1 MTGTLTPAQEAA
13 RLVDTLGPAAL
24 AKAEAYTTG
33 NHWLLFA
40 GVGVSLLV
48 ALIMVRLRLLD
59 RIAARLEGR
68 GPFLATFIVSAAFL
82 LISTLIA
89 LPWTIYTDWH
99 RERSFDLSSQSLIDF
114 LGQLAMSEAIGM
126 MLGGLFLTGVYALI
140 RKTGQRWWLWSGGL
154 AGIATLLS
162 LLAGPSL
169 IEPLFNEYKPV
180 PPGEV
185 RTALEQIADDVGIPH
200 DRIFMYDGSRQ
211 SDRFTANVS
220 GIGPTARIA
229 ISDVALKEASLDE
242 VRAVTGHEAGHYK
255 LGHIWRYVII
265 FPLLAM
271 AFFYLLNR
279 LFAPTARALG
289 SDARLDE
296 PRGLPVFAVVGSVL
310 GLLVTPLTNTLTR
323 VGESEADQ
331 YSLETVNEPDALASA
346 LVKTAEYRYP
356 RPSALQE
363 ALFYTHP
370 SVEKR
375 ALRAME
381 WKAAHPKP
389 ALQAP

>member
-1 MTGTLTPAQEAA
+1 MSNALTPAQEAA
-13 RLVDTLGPAAL
+13 RLVDSLGPEAL
-24 AKAEAYTTG
+24 AKAEAYTIG
-33 NHWLLFA
+33 NHWLLFG

-48 ALIMVRLRLLD
+48 AFIMVRFKLLD
-59 RIAARLEGR
+59 RVAALFGDRR
-68 GPFLATFIVSAAFL
+68 RFLANYVVSAAFF
-82 LISTLIA
+82 LISAVLA
-89 LPWTIYTDWH
+89 LPWVIYTDWY
-99 RERSFDLSSQSLIDF
+99 RQRAYDLSSQPLGDF
-114 LGQLAMSEAIGM
+114 LSQLAISEVLTLA
-126 MLGGLFLTGVYALI
+126 LGGLFLAGVYALI
-140 RKTGQRWWLWSGGL
+140 RRTGQRWWLWSGGL
-154 AGIATLLS
+154 AAATTLVM

-169 IEPLFNEYKPV
+169 IEPLFNDYKPV
-180 PPGEV
+180 PPGAV
-185 RTALEQIADDVGIPH
+185 RTALENIADDVGIPH

-229 ISDVALKEASLDE
+229 ISDVALEQASIDE
-242 VRAVTGHEAGHYK
+242 VRAVTGHEAGHYQ
-255 LGHIWRYVII
+255 LGHIMRYVII

-271 AFFYLLNR
+271 LFFYLLNR
-279 LFAPTARALG
+279 LFAPTARLLG

-310 GLLVTPLTNTLTR
+310 GLLISPITNTLTR
-323 VGESEADQ
+323 VGETEADQ
-331 YSLETVNEPDALASA
+331 FSLETVNEPDALATA

-375 ALRAME
+375 ALMAME
-381 WKAAHPKP
+381 WKAKNP
-389 ALQAP
+389 AQP

>member
-1 MTGTLTPAQEAA
+1 MTTTLTPALEAA
-13 RLVDTLGPAAL
+13 RLVDSLGPEAL
-24 AKAEAYTTG
+24 ARAAAYTTG
-33 NHWLLFA
+33 NHWLLFLN
-40 GVGVSLLV
+40 VGVSLLV
-48 ALIMVRLRLLD
+48 AFIMVRFGLLD
-59 RIAARLEGR
+59 RIAARFGKPQ
-68 GPFLATFIVSAAFL
+68 GFIATFTVSAAFL

-99 RERSFDLSSQSLIDF
+99 RERSYDLSSQQLGDF
-114 LGQLAMSEAIGM
+114 LGQLAIGEAIGM
-126 MLGGLFLTGVYALI
+126 VLGGLFLAGVYALI
-140 RKTGQRWWLWSGGL
+140 RRTGQRWWLWSGAL
-154 AGIATLLS
+154 AGVTTLVMLI
-162 LLAGPSL
+162 AGPSL
-169 IEPLFNEYKPV
+169 IDPLFNEYKPV
-180 PPGEV
+180 PDGEV
-185 RTALEQIADDVGIPH
+185 RTALEAIADDVGIPR

-220 GIGPTARIA
+220 GIGPAARIA

-242 VRAVTGHEAGHYK
+242 VRAVTGHEAGHYQ

-271 AFFYLLNR
+271 AFFFLLNR
-279 LFAPTARALG
+279 LFAPTARLLG

-310 GLLVTPLTNTLTR
+310 GLLITPLTNTLTR
-323 VGESEADQ
+323 VGETEADR
-331 YSLETVNEPDALASA
+331 YSLETVNEPDALATA

-356 RPSALQE
+356 RPGALQE

-375 ALRAME
+375 ALMAME
-381 WKAAHPKP
+381 WKAKNP
-389 ALQAP
+389 ANP

>member
-1 MTGTLTPAQEAA
+1 MTNTLTPAQQAA
-13 RLVDTLGPAAL
+13 RLVDTLGPEAL

-33 NHWLLFA
+33 NHVLLFA

-48 ALIMVRLRLLD
+48 AFVMVRLKLLD
-59 RIAARLEGR
+59 RIAARFGEGR
-68 GPFLATFIVSAAFL
+68 GFLATFTVSAAFL
-82 LISTLIA
+82 LLSTLIA
-89 LPWTIYTDWH
+89 LPWTLYTDWH
-99 RERSFDLSSQSLIDF
+99 RDRAYDLFSQPLGDY
-114 LGQLAMSEAIGM
+114 LGQLAMGEAIGM
-126 MLGGLFLTGVYALI
+126 VLGGLFLTGVYALI

-154 AGIATLLS
+154 AGIAVLAG

-220 GIGPTARIA
+220 GIGPAARIA
-229 ISDVALKEASLDE
+229 ISDVALKEASLAE

-255 LGHIWRYVII
+255 LGHVWRYVVI

-310 GLLVTPLTNTLTR
+310 RLLVTPLTNTLTR
-323 VGESEADQ
+323 VGETESDQ
-331 YSLETVNEPDALASA
+331 YSLKTVNEPDALATA

-356 RPSALQE
+356 RPPALQE

-375 ALRAME
+375 ALMAME
-381 WKAAHPKP
+381 WKAAHPK
-389 ALQAP
+389 AP

>member
-1 MTGTLTPAQEAA
+1 MATNLTPAQEAA

-24 AKAEAYTTG
+24 AKAQAYTTG
-33 NHWLLFA
+33 NQWVLLF
-40 GVGVSLLV
+40 GVMVSLLV

-59 RIAARLEGR
+59 RIAARFGEGR
-68 GPFLATFIVSAAFL
+68 RFLATFTVSAAFF
-82 LISTLIA
+82 LISALIS
-89 LPWTIYTDWH
+89 LPWVFYTDWY
-99 RERSFDLSSQSLIDF
+99 RQRAYDLSQQDPFDF
-114 LGQLAMSEAIGM
+114 LGQLAISEVLTAVM
-126 MLGGLFLTGVYALI
+126 GGLFLTGVYALI
-140 RKTGQRWWLWSGGL
+140 RRTGQRWWLWSGGL
-154 AGIATLLS
+154 AGVATLLG
-162 LLAGPSL
+162 LLAGPTL

-185 RTALEQIADDVGIPH
+185 RTALEDIADDVDIPH

-211 SDRFTANVS
+211 SERFTANVS

-229 ISDVALKEASLDE
+229 ISDVALKQASIPE

-310 GLLVTPLTNTLTR
+310 GLLVTPITNTLTR
-323 VGESEADQ
+323 VGEIEADR
-331 YSLETVNEPDALASA
+331 YSLETVNEPDALATA

-375 ALRAME
+375 ALMAME
-381 WKAAHPKP
+381 WKAAHPKESPP
-389 ALQAP
+389 AP

>member
-1 MTGTLTPAQEAA
+1 MSANLTPAQQAA
-13 RLVDTLGPAAL
+13 ALVDTLGPEAL
-24 AKAEAYTTG
+24 AKAQAYTTG
-33 NHWLLFA
+33 NHWILFL
-40 GVGVSLLV
+40 GVGVSFLV
-48 ALIMVRLRLLD
+48 AFIMVRLRLLD
-59 RIAARLEGR
+59 RIAARMEGR
-68 GPFLATFIVSAAFL
+68 KPWLSTLAVSAAFF
-82 LISTLIA
+82 LISAVIS
-89 LPWTIYTDWH
+89 LPWVVYTDWY
-99 RERSFDLSSQSLIDF
+99 RQRAYDLSQQDPFDF
-114 LGQLAMSEAIGM
+114 LGQLAISEVISAAV
-126 MLGGLFLTGVYALI
+126 GGLFLTGVYALI
-140 RKTGQRWWLWSGGL
+140 RRTGQRWWIWSGGL
-154 AGIATLLS
+154 ATVTTLLM

-185 RTALEQIADDVGIPH
+185 RTALEEIADDVDIPH

-211 SDRFTANVS
+211 SERFTANVS

-229 ISDVALKEASLDE
+229 ISDIALKQASVAE

-255 LGHIWRYVII
+255 LGHIWRYVVIM
-265 FPLLAM
+265 PLMAM
-271 AFFYLLNR
+271 AFFFLLNR
-279 LFAPTARALG
+279 LFAPTARLLG

-310 GLLVTPLTNTLTR
+310 GLLATPITNTLTR
-323 VGESEADQ
+323 VGETEADR
-331 YSLETVNEPDALASA
+331 YSLETVNEPDALATA

-356 RPSALQE
+356 RPSAIEE

-381 WKAAHPKP
+381 WKAAHTKDEP
-389 ALQAP
+389 ASP

>member
-1 MTGTLTPAQEAA
+1 MTNSLTPVQEAA
-13 RLVDTLGPAAL
+13 RLVDTLGPEAL
-24 AKAEAYTTG
+24 AKAEAYTNG
-33 NHWLLFA
+33 NHVLLFA

-48 ALIMVRLRLLD
+48 AFIMVRLRLLD
-59 RIAARLEGR
+59 RIAARFGER
-68 GPFLATFIVSAAFL
+68 RRFLASFTVSAAFF
-82 LISTLIA
+82 LISAVLS
-89 LPWTIYTDWH
+89 LPWVIYTDWH
-99 RERSFDLSSQSLIDF
+99 RQRAFDLSSQPLGDF
-114 LGQLAMSEAIGM
+114 LGQMAIGEVLTAA
-126 MLGGLFLTGVYALI
+126 LGGLFLAGVYVLI
-140 RKTGQRWWLWSGGL
+140 RKTGERWWLWSGGL
-154 AGIATLLS
+154 AGVVTLLS

-169 IEPLFNEYKPV
+169 IEPMFNEYKPV

-185 RTALEQIADDVGIPH
+185 RTALEQIADDVDIPKT
-200 DRIFMYDGSRQ
+200 RIFMYDGSRQ

-255 LGHIWRYVII
+255 LGHVWRYTVI

-323 VGESEADQ
+323 VGETEADH
-331 YSLETVNEPDALASA
+331 YSLQTVNEPNALASA

-356 RPSALQE
+356 RPGAVQE

-375 ALRAME
+375 ATMAME
-381 WKAAHPKP
+381 WKAAHPK
-389 ALQAP
+389 AP

>member
-1 MTGTLTPAQEAA
+1 MSNSLTPAQQAA
-13 RLVDTLGPAAL
+13 RLVDTLGPEAL

-48 ALIMVRLRLLD
+48 AFIMVRLKLLD
-59 RIAARLEGR
+59 RIAARFGEGR
-68 GPFLATFIVSAAFL
+68 PFLATFTISAAFL

-99 RERSFDLSSQSLIDF
+99 RERSYGLSSQPLGDY

-126 MLGGLFLTGVYALI
+126 VLGGLFLTGVYALI
-140 RKTGQRWWLWSGGL
+140 RRTGQRWWLWSGGL
-154 AGIATLLS
+154 TAVTLLLV

-169 IEPLFNEYKPV
+169 IDPLFNEYKPV

-185 RTALEQIADDVGIPH
+185 RTALEAIADDVGIPKA
-200 DRIFMYDGSRQ
+200 RIFMYDGSRQ

-220 GIGPTARIA
+220 GIGPAARIA

-242 VRAVTGHEAGHYK
+242 VRAVTGHEAGHYQ
-255 LGHIWRYVII
+255 LGHVWRSVVLL
-265 FPLLAM
+265 PLLAM
-271 AFFYLLNR
+271 GFFYLLNR
-279 LFAPTARALG
+279 LFVPTARALG

-323 VGESEADQ
+323 VGETEADQ

-375 ALRAME
+375 ALMAME
-381 WKAAHPKP
+381 WKAKTP
-389 ALQAP
+389 ANE

>member
-140 RKTGQRWWLWSGGL
+140 RKTGQHHAGGCG
-154 AGIATLLS
+154 AA
-162 LLAGPSL
+162 
-169 IEPLFNEYKPV
+169 V
-180 PPGEV
+180 W
-185 RTALEQIADDVGIPH
+185 R
-200 DRIFMYDGSRQ
+200 
-211 SDRFTANVS
+211 
-220 GIGPTARIA
+220 
-229 ISDVALKEASLDE
+229 AS
-242 VRAVTGHEAGHYK
+242 
-255 LGHIWRYVII
+255 
-265 FPLLAM
+265 
-271 AFFYLLNR
+271 
-279 LFAPTARALG
+279 
-289 SDARLDE
+289 
-296 PRGLPVFAVVGSVL
+296 PRC
-310 GLLVTPLTNTLTR
+310 
-323 VGESEADQ
+323 
-331 YSLETVNEPDALASA
+331 
-346 LVKTAEYRYP
+346 
-356 RPSALQE
+356 
-363 ALFYTHP
+363 
-370 SVEKR
+370 
-375 ALRAME
+375 
-381 WKAAHPKP
+381 
-389 ALQAP
+389 